1 MEVIRLEL
9 NAGRPPDVRSLM
21 LLLELEEISFQISIL
36 IVTILVSG
44 EKKYIATVLY
54 EYELHKTTA
63 FLMIK
68 ITHMANITN
77 IMYVNIMQLILTKI
91 QSWFFICKKKKSKSN
106 FVSGTDQ
113 IFFFF
118 LIHFFCAGIGSVFNI
133 LYYGTGSG
141 SCGMKVIS
149 N

>member
-36 IVTILVSG
+36 IVTILESG

-91 QSWFFICKKKKSKSN
+91 QSWFFICKKKKVQVQFCFRNRS
-106 FVSGTDQ
+106 D
-113 IFFFF
+113 FFFF
-118 LIHFFCAGIGSVFNI
+118 PDPLFLCWYWKCF
-133 LYYGTGSG
+133 
-141 SCGMKVIS
+141 
-149 N
+149 

>member
-91 QSWFFICKKKKSKSN
+91 QSWFFICKKKSPSPIL
-106 FVSGTDQ
+106 FQEQ
-113 IFFFF
+113 IRFFFF
-118 LIHFFCAGIGSVFNI
+118 PDPLFLCWYWKCF
-133 LYYGTGSG
+133 
-141 SCGMKVIS
+141 
-149 N
+149 

>member
-77 IMYVNIMQLILTKI
+77 IMYVTIMQLILTKI
-91 QSWFFICKKKKSKSN
+91 QSWFFICKKKKKVQVQFCFRNRS
-106 FVSGTDQ
+106 D
-113 IFFFF
+113 FFFF
-118 LIHFFCAGIGSVFNI
+118 FPDPLFLCWYWKCF
-133 LYYGTGSG
+133 
-141 SCGMKVIS
+141 
-149 N
+149 

>member
-91 QSWFFICKKKKSKSN
+91 QSWFFICKKKSPSPIL
-106 FVSGTDQ
+106 FQEQ
-113 IFFFF
+113 IRFFFF
-118 LIHFFCAGIGSVFNI
+118 S
-133 LYYGTGSG
+133 
-141 SCGMKVIS
+141 
-149 N
+149 